1 MLASTDTAGISA
13 AVRDGRPFII
23 RAEYVGANGKNAS
36 GRSSKFWIIEREYK
50 GAEIQIRYGKIGSY
64 GQIRN
69 KGIRFYDALDRL
81 AKKEAKGYRVVSR
94 CAELPTHRPDAI
106 ALRIEKDR
114 AAAILAWASTLP
126 APFDTIRALTPEG
139 VATDANGAIVCNL
152 PPAEAARI
160 LGSL

>member
-13 AVRDGRPFII
+13 AARDGRPFII
-23 RAEYVGANGKNAS
+23 RAEYVGPNSKNVS
-36 GRSSKFWIIEREYK
+36 GWSSKFWIIEREYK
-50 GAEIQIRYGKIGSY
+50 GAEIQIRYGGIGAY
-64 GQIRN
+64 GTVAKR
-69 KGIRFYDALDRL
+69 GIRFYDALDRL
-81 AKKEAKGYRVVSR
+81 AKKEADGYRVVSR

-139 VATDANGAIVCNL
+139 VATDANGAVVCTL
-152 PPAEAARI
+152 PPAEAVRI

>member
-23 RAEYVGANGKNAS
+23 RAEYVGANSKNVS

-50 GAEIQIRYGKIGSY
+50 GAEIQIRYGRIGSY
-64 GQIRN
+64 GTVAKR
-69 KGIRFYDALDRL
+69 GIRFYDALDRL
-81 AKKEAKGYRVVSR
+81 AKKEAEGYRLVSR
-94 CAELPTHRPDAI
+94 CAELPPVAKP
-106 ALRIEKDR
+106 APVVKDR

-126 APFDTIRALTPEG
+126 FPFDTIRDLTPEG
-139 VATDANGAIVCNL
+139 VATDANGAVVCTL